1 MGVGAAR
8 SRPRLSGACASQ
20 SGYAMAAL
28 LVGLSVMAVVM
39 TMAMP
44 VWSTAAKRTRE
55 DELVF
60 RGEQYA
66 RAIGMYQRKYAN
78 ALPPNLDVLIN
89 ERFLRKK
96 YLDPITGGE
105 FQALTGAAAG
115 QAAPGMGGVGRA
127 GAPGVQTGIG
137 GAQTQPAGR
146 AQTGFATASSGFG
159 GATTGAGRGLPPGG
173 AAVQGRQGG
182 VGAPFGAGGGIIGV
196 ARKSTEKSLRQYNG
210 RGAYNEWTFIAVQ
223 RAQQAGAG
231 AAGSQ
236 APGQGAARSGRPGER
251 GTGPGTNPNRSG
263 GAGPFRPPTGTGGFR
278 PPGGR

>member
-8 SRPRLSGACASQ
+8 SRLRLTGACASE

-44 VWSTAAKRTRE
+44 VWSTVAKRTRE

-96 YLDPITGGE
+96 YLDPMTGGE
-105 FQALTGAAAG
+105 FQALTGAVG
-115 QAAPGMGGVGRA
+115 QATPGMGGVGRTGAA
-127 GAPGVQTGIG
+127 GAQTGIG
-137 GAQTQPAGR
+137 GAQVQPGGR
-146 AQTGFATASSGFG
+146 AQTGFATAQSGFSGAPTG
-159 GATTGAGRGLPPGG
+159 GGRGLPPGG
-173 AAVQGRQGG
+173 AAGQGRQGG
-182 VGAPFGAGGGIIGV
+182 VGGPFGAGGGILGV
-196 ARKSTEKSLRQYNG
+196 ASKSTEKSLRQYNG

-223 RAQQAGAG
+223 RTQQAGAG
-231 AAGSQ
+231 AAGAQ

-251 GTGPGTNPNRSG
+251 GAGPGTGPNRSG
-263 GAGPFRPPTGTGGFR
+263 GAGQFRPPTGSGGFR
-278 PPGGR
+278 PPSGR